1 MELIKKYQG
10 FIAIGLAVIG
20 LIALVVLTSNNNSA
34 NTSKTDDNAKTSKS
48 EEKEASKT
56 NATNADKAVSAN
68 AAVYNYTAQ
77 AGDSYTVLARK
88 AVQTYGIN
96 EKVKLSPAQIVA
108 AETSLTVNAGSIDLN
123 EGQTVAI
130 QKSAVKAAI
139 DAAKKLS
146 GDVLAAWEVYVPYVD
161 FNTNAAGHAQTK

>member
-20 LIALVVLTSNNNSA
+20 LIALVILTSNNNSTDTNKSA
-34 NTSKTDDNAKTSKS
+34 SDSKATKQDAKTSDKS
-48 EEKEASKT
+48 
-56 NATNADKAVSAN
+56 ATTQTDKSVSN
-68 AAVYNYTAQ
+68 GAVYNYTAQ

-96 EKVKLSPAQIVA
+96 EKVKLSPAQIIA

-130 QKSAVKAAI
+130 QKSAVKSAV

-146 GDVLAAWEVYVPYVD
+146 GDVLAAWNVYVPYVD
-161 FNTNAAGHAQTK
+161 FNTSAAGQAQTK